1 MGSDRMEILQIVS
14 IGIVST
20 ILVVLLRQS
29 NKSEFAIMVSIVT
42 GILILSMLLG
52 KLKYVVDTLSQLTR
66 YTNLEFAY
74 FTTVLK
80 IIGIAYIV
88 EFGAEI
94 SRDAGEEAIASKVEL
109 GGKIIIMVLAMP
121 ILLALMDLIIKI
133 LP

>member
-1 MGSDRMEILQIVS
+1 MEIVQIVS

-20 ILVVLLRQS
+20 ILVVLLRQW
-29 NKSEFAIMVSIVT
+29 NRPEFAIIVSIIT
-42 GILILSMLLG
+42 GMFIVSMLLD
-52 KLKYVVDTLSQLTR
+52 KLKFVISTLSQLTR
-66 YTNLEFAY
+66 YTDIEYVY
-74 FTTVLK
+74 FTTILK

-94 SRDAGEEAIASKVEL
+94 SRDAGEDAIASKVEL

>member
-1 MGSDRMEILQIVS
+1 MEILQIVS

>member
-1 MGSDRMEILQIVS
+1 MEILQIVT

-20 ILVVLLRQS
+20 VLVILLRQWDR
-29 NKSEFAIMVSIVT
+29 SEFAIIVSIIT
-42 GILILSMLLG
+42 GIFIISMLLD
-52 KLKYVVDTLSQLTR
+52 KLKYIIDTLSQLTR
-66 YTNLEFAY
+66 YTNMETAY

-80 IIGIAYIV
+80 IVGIAYIV

-121 ILLALMDLIIKI
+121 ILLALIDLIIKI

>member
-1 MGSDRMEILQIVS
+1 MEIVQIVS

-20 ILVVLLRQS
+20 ILVVLLRQW
-29 NKSEFAIMVSIVT
+29 NRPEFAIIISIVT
-42 GILILSMLLG
+42 GIFIISMLLD
-52 KLKYVVDTLSQLTR
+52 KLKFIIDTLSQLTR
-66 YTNLEFAY
+66 YTNIEYGY
-74 FTTVLK
+74 FTTMLK

-94 SRDAGEEAIASKVEL
+94 SRDAGEDAIASKVEL